1 MQADPRHVVSVIT
14 VVRNDAAGLSRTL
27 DSVARQK
34 RHLLEQIVIDGGSTD
49 DTGRV
54 LDERRTDI
62 DVLLAEPDD
71 GIYSG
76 MNKGLDRASC
86 DWVLFLNAGDRFASD
101 NAIEQIVSA
110 TADDVDVIY
119 SDVLF
124 DAPGGPRLS
133 ACDVSQRR
141 FHHQAIC
148 YRRSLHD
155 RFGRYV
161 VGHGVTI
168 SDYIFLQSIAELRWR
183 KLPQPLAICD
193 ATGQSSRPRAYYQ
206 KLAVDLIFGTKG
218 RVQVALMLLAYPF
231 YRWLVRPIIDA
242 LPRSRTG
249 KRKPS

>member
-1 MQADPRHVVSVIT
+1 MHSDSRPIISVIT
-14 VVRNDAAGLSRTL
+14 VVRNDATGLSHTL

-34 RHLLEQIVIDGGSTD
+34 RRLVEQIVIDGGSTD
-49 DTGRV
+49 DTRRV
-54 LDERRTDI
+54 LNERRTDI
-62 DVLLAEPDD
+62 DVLVSEHDD

-86 DWVLFLNAGDRFASD
+86 DWVLFLNAGDRLASD
-101 NAIEQIVSA
+101 DAIERIVSA

-124 DAPGGPRLS
+124 DAPGSPQLS
-133 ACDVSQRR
+133 ACDVRLRR

-161 VGHGVTI
+161 VGRGVTI
-168 SDYIFLQSIAELRWR
+168 SDYIFLQSIAGLRWH
-183 KLPQPLAICD
+183 KLPRPIAICD
-193 ATGQSSRPRAYYQ
+193 ATGQSSRPQAYYQ
-206 KLAVDLIFGTKG
+206 KLAIDLIFGTKG

-242 LPRSRTG
+242 LPHRPYT
-249 KRKPS
+249 P

>member
-1 MQADPRHVVSVIT
+1 MTADGRPVVSVVT
-14 VVRNDAAGLSRTL
+14 VVRNDAAGLAGTL
-27 DSVARQK
+27 DSVARQN
-34 RHLLEQIVIDGGSTD
+34 RSLLQQIVIDGGSTD
-49 DTGRV
+49 DTRRV

-62 DVLLAEPDD
+62 EVLVSEPDD

-86 DWVLFLNAGDRFASD
+86 DWVLFLNAGDRFAND
-101 NAIEQIVSA
+101 DAIERIVSA

-133 ACDVSQRR
+133 VCDVRLRR

-161 VGHGVTI
+161 VGRGVTI
-168 SDYIFLQSIAELRWR
+168 SDYIFLQSIAGLHWH
-183 KLPQPLAICD
+183 KLPRPIAICD
-193 ATGQSSRPRAYYQ
+193 ATGQSSRPKAYYQ
-206 KLAVDLIFGTKG
+206 KLAIDLIFGTKG

-231 YRWLVRPIIDA
+231 YRWLVRPVIDA
-242 LPRSRTG
+242 LPRRPYT
-249 KRKPS
+249 P

>member
-1 MQADPRHVVSVIT
+1 MAADERAVVSVVT
-14 VVRNDAAGLSRTL
+14 VVRNDAAGLARTL

-34 RHLLEQIVIDGGSTD
+34 RHLLEQIVIDGDSTD
-49 DTGRV
+49 DTRRV
-54 LDERRTDI
+54 LVERRADI
-62 DVLLAEPDD
+62 DVLVSEPDD

-86 DWVLFLNAGDRFASD
+86 DWVLFLNAGDRFTND

-110 TADDVDVIY
+110 TTADVDVIY

-133 ACDVSQRR
+133 VCDVRPRR

-161 VGHGVTI
+161 VGRGVTI
-168 SDYIFLQSIAELRWR
+168 SDYIFLQSIAGLRWH
-183 KLPQPLAICD
+183 KLPRPIAICD
-193 ATGQSSRPRAYYQ
+193 ATGQSSKPQAYYQ

-218 RVQVALMLLAYPF
+218 RMQVALMLLAYPF

-242 LPRSRTG
+242 LPRRPYT
-249 KRKPS
+249 P

>member
-1 MQADPRHVVSVIT
+1 MTADGRPVVSVVT
-14 VVRNDAAGLSRTL
+14 VVRNDAAGLAGTL
-27 DSVARQK
+27 DSVARQN
-34 RHLLEQIVIDGGSTD
+34 RSLLQQIVIDGGSTD
-49 DTGRV
+49 DTRRV

-62 DVLLAEPDD
+62 EVLVSEPDD

-86 DWVLFLNAGDRFASD
+86 DWVLFLNAGDRFAND
-101 NAIEQIVSA
+101 DAIERIVSA

-133 ACDVSQRR
+133 VCDVRLRR

-161 VGHGVTI
+161 VGRGVTI
-168 SDYIFLQSIAELRWR
+168 SDYIFLQSIAGLRWH
-183 KLPQPLAICD
+183 KLPRPIAICD
-193 ATGQSSRPRAYYQ
+193 ATGQSSRPKAYYQ

-218 RVQVALMLLAYPF
+218 RMQVALMLLAYPF
-231 YRWLVRPIIDA
+231 YRWLLRPIIDS
-242 LPRSRTG
+242 LPRRTQT
-249 KRKPS
+249 P